1 MKTIIERNNERKNDT
16 WCVSKNIE
24 TVKFGIYDVL
34 VRSYKY
40 GYDIVKITAISCI
53 DAENIAKRKG
63 YEVLDSDFSCD
74 N

>member
-1 MKTIIERNNERKNDT
+1 METTKTRNKERKNDT

-24 TVKFGIYDVL
+24 TIRFGIYDVL

-40 GYDIVKITAISCI
+40 GYDIVKITAMSCV
-53 DAENIAKRKG
+53 DAENIARNKG

>member
-24 TVKFGIYDVL
+24 TVCFGIYDVL

-40 GYDIVKITAISCI
+40 GYDIIKITAISCV
-53 DAENIAKRKG
+53 DAENIARRKG
-63 YEVLDSDFSCD
+63 YEVLDSDFSYD